1 MRKIYIVELKPT
13 EAGFNFY
20 MVYGED
26 RKIIKFWDEENY
38 GDDENAHSI
47 DSLKRW
53 LRENK
58 EKIEIVEFR
67 IVGVKNAEMHYQYE
81 DEIFNLQIP
90 VENKTQIWMDEENPV
105 ELIIREYLS

>member
-13 EAGFNFY
+13 ECGFNFH
-20 MVYGED
+20 MVYGLG

-67 IVGVKNAEMHYQYE
+67 VVGVKDPEIHY
-81 DEIFNLQIP
+81 
-90 VENKTQIWMDEENPV
+90 
-105 ELIIREYLS
+105 